1 MVNNAPSHYYLVLL
15 LQNLILLTLLLD
27 LTAVSS
33 NRQKM
38 KQHVKGNH
46 ICNEGTPKC
55 TYTREIGEMA
65 RKVTLESFS

>member
-46 ICNEGTPKC
+46 ICSEGTPKC